1 MELLK
6 MTNPCLY
13 IIMREDL
20 WDMNPG
26 KAMAQASHATSDF
39 ENYEPSTGGIWDPL
53 ATWFEC
59 RSFGTTIVLE
69 APMSDFERI
78 TASTAHNG
86 VVTDPTYPYRNYY
99 GKLFTC
105 SAVTC
110 MWVFATTDEEL
121 EYMKQWRLH
130 P

>member
-1 MELLK
+1 

-13 IIMREDL
+13 IVMREDL
-20 WDMNPG
+20 WDLNPG
-26 KAMAQASHATSDF
+26 KGMAQASHATSDF
-39 ENYEPSTGGIWDPL
+39 ENYEPLTGGIWDSL
-53 ATWFEC
+53 ATWCEG
-59 RSFGTTIVLE
+59 RNFGTTIVLE
-69 APMSDFERI
+69 APINDFERI
-78 TASTAHNG
+78 AEATQHNG

-110 MWVFATTDEEL
+110 MWVFATTDEEI

-130 P
+130 Q

>member
-1 MELLK
+1 

-13 IIMREDL
+13 IVMREDL
-20 WDMNPG
+20 WDLTPG

-39 ENYEPSTGGIWDPL
+39 ENYEADSSFYPL
-53 ATWFEC
+53 LSDWCED
-59 RSFGTTIVLE
+59 RKFGTTVVLE
-69 APMSDFERI
+69 ATLSDFKQIQEV
-78 TASTAHNG
+78 TCYNG
-86 VVTDPTYPYRNYY
+86 VVTDPSYPYRNYY
-99 GKLFTC
+99 GKLFTR
-105 SAVTC
+105 STVTC